1 MSDSGSDSGSD
12 FSDDSHFD
20 FELLHHYVR
29 SNNIKKV
36 EELIES
42 SSFDASLDDNY
53 PALLVASRRGNIEM
67 ARVLLDAGYDVD
79 NITCEWE
86 SAMREAIEA
95 DDLKM
100 VTLFVDEYHADL
112 KGGNGKYPI
121 AMASAQGNI
130 DIVTFLAQHK
140 CDDNS
145 LRDAA
150 FEAAAAGHLNIV
162 QYLLSLE
169 KCKVSNNII
178 NVTARS
184 GEDKVLAWLLTQDEY
199 DPNFVNSKKETP
211 LNCAINRGHLECVK
225 VLLNHNNIK
234 VDAHHVMSA
243 FQQKNKDI
251 VVVLLP
257 HINLDDLVHLK
268 DSNENTPLHL
278 ALQKGLDYD
287 IIKKI
292 MKLLLSNLALN
303 VFNSKGLSPFM
314 TACKYG
320 VSIDI
325 VKLLLGKSEIR
336 AANVKGNTALLYATR
351 SGRDDIV
358 DLLLKKKVAVKR
370 LVNMKG
376 KTVLHKAV
384 KSGSF
389 ELLTLLDEYS
399 LINNVDVKD
408 NKGRTAV
415 MSCVSN
421 LDMLKLL
428 QSKGAILTNTDNSGN
443 TILHNV
449 CLYACDKNESDVE
462 ETFKYILENHP
473 EMKNIKNT
481 DNESP
486 KDIVKKNRYDLTA
499 LYKMMKLS

>member
-1 MSDSGSDSGSD
+1 MSDTGSDSGSD
-12 FSDDSHFD
+12 FSDESNFN
-20 FELLHHYVR
+20 FELLHDYVR

-53 PALLVASRRGNIEM
+53 PALLVAAGRGNVKM
-67 ARVLLDAGYDVD
+67 ARVLLDSGYDVD

-95 DDLKM
+95 DDLDM

-121 AMASAQGNI
+121 AMASAQGNSK
-130 DIVTFLAQHK
+130 IVTFLAQHK

-150 FEAAAAGHLNIV
+150 LEAAVAGHLDIL

-184 GEDKVLAWLLTQDEY
+184 GEDKVLAWLLTQDKF
-199 DPNFVNSKKETP
+199 DPNFVNSKNETP
-211 LNCAINRGHLECVK
+211 LDNSIDRGHLECVK
-225 VLLNHNNIK
+225 VLLNHNSIK
-234 VDAHHVMSA
+234 VDTDHIMSA
-243 FQQKNKDI
+243 FQQKNKEI
-251 VVVLLP
+251 VVALLP
-257 HINLDDLVHLK
+257 HIKLDDLVNSK
-268 DSNENTPLHL
+268 DSDENTPIHL

-292 MKLLLSNLALN
+292 MKLSPNMLN

-314 TACKYG
+314 IACKYG
-320 VSIDI
+320 ASIEV

-336 AANVKGNTALLYATR
+336 VANAKGNTALLYASR
-351 SGRDDIV
+351 SGRVDIA

-370 LVNMKG
+370 LVNMNG
-376 KTVLHKAV
+376 KTILHKAV
-384 KSGSF
+384 KSGNF
-389 ELLTLLDEYS
+389 ELLQLLDEYS
-399 LINNVDVKD
+399 LINSIDVKD

-428 QSKGAILTNTDNSGN
+428 QAKGAILTDTDNSGN
-443 TILHNV
+443 TILHNI
-449 CLYACDKNESDVE
+449 CMYACDNDEDVVE
-462 ETFKYILENHP
+462 DVFTYVLDNHP
-473 EMKNIKNT
+473 NMKKSKNLEEISPLKIIK
-481 DNESP
+481 E
-486 KDIVKKNRYDLTA
+486 NRYDLST
-499 LYKMMKLS
+499 LYKIVK